1 MGEVAVLPPSG
12 VVLVEDSDAGPFAE
26 TVRSGTHVLCADE
39 PVANGGNDTGPDPYS
54 YLLAALGACTAMTLR
69 MYARQKK
76 WPLQKVRVVLKH
88 DKIHATDCAAC
99 DTKEGTV
106 DRIERWIELD
116 GPLGDDQRERLLEI
130 ADRCPVHRTLNS
142 EIVITTRLEG
152 GR

>member
-1 MGEVAVLPPSG
+1 MGEVAELPPPG

-26 TVRSGTHVLCADE
+26 TVRSGEHVLRADE
-39 PVANGGNDTGPDPYS
+39 PAANGGNDSGPDPYG

-88 DKIHATDCAAC
+88 DKIHANDCATC
-99 DTKEGTV
+99 ETKEGTV

-116 GPLGDDQRERLLEI
+116 GPLGDDQRKRLLEI

>member
-1 MGEVAVLPPSG
+1 M
-12 VVLVEDSDAGPFAE
+12 
-26 TVRSGTHVLCADE
+26 
-39 PVANGGNDTGPDPYS
+39 
-54 YLLAALGACTAMTLR
+54 
-69 MYARQKK
+69 
-76 WPLQKVRVVLKH
+76 KH

-116 GPLGDDQRERLLEI
+116 GPLGDDQRKRLLEI